1 VANFEMS
8 AGNGRLYPMSLDA
21 RARERERMDAKAAEG
36 GNDWLKVQEPHDY
49 DGFFK
54 IDQSY
59 VNFLQAGLAASDEPS
74 VRVNLK
80 GYKAKKQ
87 DGSPQLN
94 MQDPYIKGVG
104 TLKNFVKGSAAA
116 PAAAP
121 APAPAD
127 DDPFDDDEAP
137 F

>member
-1 VANFEMS
+1 MANFEMS

-21 RARERERMDAKAAEG
+21 RAQERERMDAKAAEG

-54 IDQSY
+54 VDQNY
-59 VNFLQAGLAASDEPS
+59 VNFLQAGLAASHDPS
-74 VRVNLK
+74 IRVNLK

-87 DGSPQLN
+87 DGTPQLN
-94 MQDPYIKGVG
+94 VQDPYIKGVG
-104 TLKNFVKGSAAA
+104 TLKNFIKGSGAPVAA
-116 PAAAP
+116 PAATP
-121 APAPAD
+121 AA
-127 DDPFDDDEAP
+127 DPFDDEDEP

>member
-1 VANFEMS
+1 MASFEMS
-8 AGNGRLYPMSLDA
+8 AGNGRLYPMSSEA
-21 RARERERMDAKAAEG
+21 KAQERERMDAQAAKG
-36 GNDWLKVQEPHDY
+36 GNDWLKSQDPHDY

-54 IDQSY
+54 VDQSY
-59 VNFLQAGLAASDEPS
+59 VNFLQAGLSAADEPW

-104 TLKNFVKGSAAA
+104 TLKNFVKGG
-116 PAAAP
+116 AAAP
-121 APAPAD
+121 APAPALA
-127 DDPFDDDEAP
+127 DPFDDEDDP

>member
-1 VANFEMS
+1 MANFEMS
-8 AGNGRLYPMSLDA
+8 AGNGRLYKMSDEA
-21 RARERERMDAKAAEG
+21 RAQERARMDAQAAKG
-36 GNDWLKVQEPHDY
+36 GNDWLKSQDPHDY

-54 IDQSY
+54 VDQTY
-59 VNFLQAGLAASDEPS
+59 VNFLQAGLGASEES
-74 VRVNLK
+74 WIRVNLK

-104 TLKNFVKGSAAA
+104 TLKAFIKSGASVSPPPLTADGS
-116 PAAAP
+116 
-121 APAPAD
+121 
-127 DDPFDDDEAP
+127 DPFDDEDDP